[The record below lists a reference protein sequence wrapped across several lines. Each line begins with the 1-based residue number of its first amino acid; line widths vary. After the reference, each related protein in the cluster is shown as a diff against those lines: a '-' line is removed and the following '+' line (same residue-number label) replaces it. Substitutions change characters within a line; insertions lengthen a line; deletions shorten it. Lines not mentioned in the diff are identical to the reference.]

1 MLVIEGV
8 LMVAL
13 ATSPKRC
20 DTKHSEVRLELN
32 SGTPWLTTTTAYGLE
47 PDVLFGESLEIAMA
61 KDFACVPQVRHV
73 MAEHVDGPF
82 LVWIAVDDP
91 TPEVRA
97 RIYQKEMEL
106 IDAFP
111 EIDFDFN
118 VVLAMGRSY
127 AEIATGASVIYSR

>member
-1 MLVIEGV
+1 MFVIEGV
-8 LMVAL
+8 PLVAL
-13 ATSPKRC
+13 AASPKRC
-20 DTKHSEVRLELN
+20 DTERSEVRLELN
-32 SGTPWLTTTTAYGLE
+32 SSAPWLTTTTAYGYE

-61 KDFACVPQVRHV
+61 KDFASVPQVRHV
-73 MAEHVDGPF
+73 MAERVDGPF

-106 IDAFP
+106 IDGFP

-118 VVLAMGRSY
+118 LVLAMGRSH

>member
-1 MLVIEGV
+1 
-8 LMVAL
+8 
-13 ATSPKRC
+13 
-20 DTKHSEVRLELN
+20 
-32 SGTPWLTTTTAYGLE
+32 
-47 PDVLFGESLEIAMA
+47 
-61 KDFACVPQVRHV
+61 
-73 MAEHVDGPF
+73 MAERVDGPF

-106 IDAFP
+106 IDGFP

-118 VVLAMGRSY
+118 LVLAMGRSH